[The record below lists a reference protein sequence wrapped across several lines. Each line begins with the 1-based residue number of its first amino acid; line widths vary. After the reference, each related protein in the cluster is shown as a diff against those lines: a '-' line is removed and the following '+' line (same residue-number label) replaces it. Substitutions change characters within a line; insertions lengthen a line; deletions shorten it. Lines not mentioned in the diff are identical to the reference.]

1 MNGVAREV
9 SGPKV
14 LKNTKGGKVDTAAKG
29 VKQSLQVSRPCHPLV
44 DGHLYVTI
52 GQCSAQVF
60 SFVLLTASIS
70 KTNKIK
76 MSGGLVLLLFVF
88 HRQELADERALNLTG
103 QKSANECME
112 ILKVT

>member
-1 MNGVAREV
+1 MNGVAREM

-14 LKNTKGGKVDTAAKG
+14 LKNTKRVKAGKVETAAKG
-29 VKQSLQVSRPCHPLV
+29 VKESLQGYRPCYPLV

-76 MSGGLVLLLFVF
+76 MSGGC
-88 HRQELADERALNLTG
+88 LTY
-103 QKSANECME
+103 
-112 ILKVT
+112 